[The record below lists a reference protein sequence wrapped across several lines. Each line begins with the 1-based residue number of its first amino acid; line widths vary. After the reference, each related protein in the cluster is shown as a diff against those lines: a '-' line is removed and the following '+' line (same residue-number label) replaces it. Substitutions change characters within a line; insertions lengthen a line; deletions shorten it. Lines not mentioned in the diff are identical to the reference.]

1 MKIKTNGN
9 RLLTTILVVSFC
21 VLIHS
26 VQTIAA
32 LGQNPKNEFYPG
44 DALNI
49 NFIDI
54 YKNNDRGTVQ
64 ISGDYPIDSKG
75 SIVLPLVGPLK
86 VIGYNRFTL
95 ADKIKEIYAPFFTE
109 PYVSVSPL
117 IRIVI
122 MGPFNKPGSYWI
134 SPENTLWSLIDM
146 AGGPQGN
153 INFNSIKVVRND
165 KVVIENLLASFEK
178 GHSLDDIGVKSGD
191 QIFAQTKRRFGI
203 KEIFEYLKFGMSLLS
218 LYILI
223 LRWENLKK

>member
-1 MKIKTNGN
+1 MRTVESRTRIITVV
-9 RLLTTILVVSFC
+9 LFVILMGLCASIQG
-21 VLIHS
+21 LY
-26 VQTIAA
+26 A
-32 LGQNPKNEFYPG
+32 LNQNQKNEFYPG

-54 YKNNDRGTVQ
+54 FKNKDRGSVQ
-64 ISGDYPIDSKG
+64 ISGDYQIDG
-75 SIVLPLVGPLK
+75 RGHIMLPLIGAFK

-95 ADKIKEIYAPFFTE
+95 AEKIKESYQSYFTE
-109 PYVSVSPL
+109 PYISITPL
-117 IRIVI
+117 IRVVI
-122 MGPFNKPGSYWI
+122 MGPFYKPGSYWI

-165 KVVIENLLASFEK
+165 KVVIENLLASFER

-191 QIFAQTKRRFGI
+191 QILAETKRRFGI
-203 KEIFEYLKFGMSLLS
+203 RDFFEYLKFGMSLVS

-223 LRWENLKK
+223 LRWESLKN